1 MTQKTQRP
9 FNIIISDIE
18 WNAGNLPKQ
27 VVFYDNYDDCNYP
40 MYMGKTYNI
49 TQCNNI
55 EYHLKRYVKELFNAD
70 EETIPKSWTEKKIWV
85 S

>member
-1 MTQKTQRP
+1 MKQTKTQRP
-9 FNIIISDIE
+9 FNTIISDIK
-18 WNAGNLPKQ
+18 WNTGNLPKR

-49 TQCNNI
+49 TQSSNI
-55 EYHLKRYVKELFNAD
+55 EYHLKKYVKDLFNTDAQVIAYN
-70 EETIPKSWTEKKIWV
+70 ETKIYV